1 MGILIL
7 HHKMKEELSEK
18 EKELLRNK
26 ITKHPSS
33 LPELPEQQNL
43 TSGKILK
50 RKKKVGMRLWFLK
63 RISPFLLLEL
73 FLAGLFPYMMIT
85 RRGPIHNEWLLLFLF
100 IFIEANIL
108 FIDFAIWNYFKGKK
122 IFRIWLIEVFLTFL
136 IIHFLI

>member
-73 FLAGLFPYMMIT
+73 F
-85 RRGPIHNEWLLLFLF
+85 
-100 IFIEANIL
+100 
-108 FIDFAIWNYFKGKK
+108 
-122 IFRIWLIEVFLTFL
+122 
-136 IIHFLI
+136 